1 MLGRDC
7 DFQVRAIKPEGVNQI
22 MKQLRV
28 TATLFVTTLAYGCG
42 GPSTPQAAQPKAD
55 ASSQAA
61 EAAGYTTCVV
71 AL

>member
-1 MLGRDC
+1 
-7 DFQVRAIKPEGVNQI
+7 